1 MSETK
6 PAPRKRRGRAALIL
20 LSLILAVLIGL
31 GAAAKWAR
39 ELYEAPGP
47 LAAERALV
55 IPRGGTEAIAGALKE
70 AGIIADARH
79 FLIAS
84 QITKGAGPL
93 RAAEFAFP
101 AGVSLK
107 QVLEI
112 LREAKPIQRRVTI
125 PEGLSAL
132 QIQALLDKTEGLMGE
147 AEPIAEG
154 SILPETYAF
163 EWGDSRAALIRRAQA
178 AMNTALAEAW
188 RDRALNLPL
197 RSAREALILAS
208 IIERETGKAEERAL
222 VAAVFINRLRRNM
235 PLQSDPTVV
244 YAATGGAALERAITR
259 ADLDRD
265 SPFNTYRNRGLPPG
279 PIANPGRDSL
289 RAATKPATS
298 NFLYFVA
305 DGSGGHAFA
314 ETLDAHNR
322 NVARWREIER
332 QRGSRP

>member
-6 PAPRKRRGRAALIL
+6 PAPRKRRGRVALIL
-20 LSLILAVLIGL
+20 LSLCLAVLIGL
-31 GAAAKWAR
+31 GAADQWAR
-39 ELYEAPGP
+39 GLCEAPGP
-47 LAAERALV
+47 LAADRALV
-55 IPRGGTEAIAGALKE
+55 IPRGGTEAIAGALRE

-101 AGVSLK
+101 AGASLK

-112 LREAKPIQRRVTI
+112 LREARPVQRRVTI

-178 AMNTALAEAW
+178 AMNAALAEAW
-188 RDRALNLPL
+188 RDRAPNLPL
-197 RSAREALILAS
+197 RSAREALIL
-208 IIERETGKAEERAL
+208 
-222 VAAVFINRLRRNM
+222 
-235 PLQSDPTVV
+235 D
-244 YAATGGAALERAITR
+244 
-259 ADLDRD
+259 
-265 SPFNTYRNRGLPPG
+265 
-279 PIANPGRDSL
+279 
-289 RAATKPATS
+289 
-298 NFLYFVA
+298 
-305 DGSGGHAFA
+305 H
-314 ETLDAHNR
+314 H
-322 NVARWREIER
+322 
-332 QRGSRP
+332 

>member
-1 MSETK
+1 MNETT
-6 PAPRKRRGRAALIL
+6 PAPRKRRGRVALIL
-20 LSLILAVLIGL
+20 LGLILAVLIAL
-31 GAAAKWAR
+31 GATAKWAR
-39 ELYEAPGP
+39 EVYEAPGP
-47 LAAERALV
+47 LVTERAVV

-79 FLIAS
+79 FLVAS
-84 QITKGAGPL
+84 QLTKGAGPL

-101 AGVSLK
+101 AGASLK

-112 LREAKPIQRRVTI
+112 LREARPVQRRVTI

-132 QIQALLDKTEGLMGE
+132 QIQALLGE

-163 EWGDSRAALIRRAQA
+163 EFGDSRAGLIRRAQA

-188 RDRALNLPL
+188 RDRAPNLPL

-222 VAAVFINRLRRNM
+222 VASVFINRLRRNM

-244 YAATGGAALERAITR
+244 YAALGGAALDRPITR

-314 ETLDAHNR
+314 ETLEAHNR

-332 QRGSRP
+332 QRGAR

>member
-1 MSETK
+1 
-6 PAPRKRRGRAALIL
+6 
-20 LSLILAVLIGL
+20 
-31 GAAAKWAR
+31 
-39 ELYEAPGP
+39 
-47 LAAERALV
+47 
-55 IPRGGTEAIAGALKE
+55 
-70 AGIIADARH
+70 
-79 FLIAS
+79 
-84 QITKGAGPL
+84 
-93 RAAEFAFP
+93 
-101 AGVSLK
+101 
-107 QVLEI
+107 LEI
-112 LREAKPIQRRVTI
+112 LREARPVQRRVTI
-125 PEGLSAL
+125 AEGLSAL

-188 RDRALNLPL
+188 RDRAPNLPL

-222 VAAVFINRLRRNM
+222 VASVFINRLRRNM

-289 RAATKPATS
+289 RAATRPATS

-314 ETLDAHNR
+314 ETLDGHNR

-332 QRGSRP
+332 QRGVRQ

>member
-1 MSETK
+1 MSEAQ
-6 PAPRKRRGRAALIL
+6 PAPRKRRGRVALIL
-20 LSLILAVLIGL
+20 LGLGVALVLALGLAVQS
-31 GAAAKWAR
+31 AR
-39 ELYEAPGP
+39 HTYEAPGP
-47 LAAERALV
+47 LAAEKALV
-55 IPRGGTEAIAGALKE
+55 IPRGGTEAIAGALRD

-101 AGVSLK
+101 ANASLK

-112 LREAKPIQRRVTI
+112 LRQARPVQRRVSI
-125 PEGLSAL
+125 AEGLSAL

-178 AMNTALAEAW
+178 AMNAALAEAW
-188 RDRALNLPL
+188 RDRAPNLPI

-208 IIERETGKAEERAL
+208 IIERETGKADERAL
-222 VAAVFINRLRRNM
+222 VASVFVNRLRRNM

-244 YAATGGAALERAITR
+244 YAALGGAALERAITR

-289 RAATKPATS
+289 RAATQPATS

-314 ETLDAHNR
+314 ETLEAHNR

-332 QRGSRP
+332 QRGAR